1 MRPAQ
6 AHQYVPKYPLHGI
19 AMFGTKAILAYSFS
33 MKLFLAICC
42 SLAFS
47 AALPQGYSSIDSMLK
62 LLPSKQGRARVDA
75 LSQLSKNMRTK
86 NADSAKRFAN
96 EALQLSKKEKYTYGE
111 LDAVNKLAAVHGMNG
126 RFDSA
131 IILAGSVL
139 ANPNA
144 KDEAL
149 RAESY
154 GFMAAANWHFGKP
167 DEAIMDYMRS
177 ADLWQKQ
184 QNMGEYGGA
193 LVGIGY
199 VYQSQ
204 NKLDQ
209 AERYIKLGLAAIK
222 TSSNVNS
229 LANAYHA
236 LANTYGMNNKLKD
249 ALHADSLGL
258 EVAQRNNIESSMS
271 MFYDNMANCYMY
283 NGEFDKAYA
292 YFRKCIPLDRKFN
305 NQKLLGDTYLNL
317 GNLFMMQHKLDAA
330 IMFLD
335 SSIMLADASGYRLAK
350 QNSLQLLSDAYKAKG
365 NDKKALEY
373 LNKMIVVKDSLVN
386 EAREKK
392 IVELQSLYETDKR
405 EKELLLQK
413 EQLSKQRYIMMGIT
427 ILFVMVVVLMY
438 MLYRRRQ
445 LKQDAKLQ
453 AEIMKQQDIA
463 TQSVLEAEEKER
475 KRIAGDLH
483 DGVGQMMSAVKMN
496 LSSLASK
503 IQLTNEND
511 VALMDKTISLVDES
525 CKEVRSVSHNMMPN
539 ALLKAGLSS
548 AVKEFIDK
556 IDHSKLQV
564 NLYTE
569 GLQERLGNNTET
581 VLYRVIQEIVN
592 NVIKHAE
599 ANELDISLIRD
610 EDGISCTVEDNG
622 KGFDISTKE
631 NVDGI
636 GLKNIQT
643 RITYLKGTVEWDSFP
658 DKGTLVAIHVPL

>member
-1 MRPAQ
+1 
-6 AHQYVPKYPLHGI
+6 
-19 AMFGTKAILAYSFS
+19 
-33 MKLFLAICC
+33 MKLLLVLSCILLCFHATAQGNAD
-42 SLAFS
+42 SL
-47 AALPQGYSSIDSMLK
+47 LQQ
-62 LLPSKQGRARVDA
+62 LPSKQGTERINA
-75 LSQLSKNMRTK
+75 LSQLSKSIRTR
-86 NADSAKRFAN
+86 NADSAKQFALQ
-96 EALQLSKKEKYTYGE
+96 ALQLSKKQKYTYGE
-111 LDAVNKLAAVHGMNG
+111 LNATNKLAAVHVLNAKY
-126 RFDSA
+126 DST
-131 IILAGSVL
+131 IILAGTVL
-139 ANPNA
+139 ANPEA
-144 KDEAL
+144 KDDAI

-154 GFMAAANWHFGKP
+154 GSLAAANWHLGKP
-167 DEAIMDYMRS
+167 DDAIMNYMRS

-184 QNMGEYGGA
+184 KNMGEYGGA

-204 NKLDQ
+204 NKL
-209 AERYIKLGLAAIK
+209 AEAEKYIKLGLEAIK
-222 TSSNVNS
+222 TSDNVHA

-236 LANTYGMNNKLKD
+236 LANTYGMNNKFKE
-249 ALHADSLGL
+249 ALAIDSIGL
-258 EVAQRNNIESSMS
+258 ELAYKNNIDFSLS

-283 NGEFDKAYA
+283 SGDFDKSYEL
-292 YFRKCIPLDRKFN
+292 FKKCIPLDEKRGN
-305 NQKLLGDTYLNL
+305 NKQLSDTYLNL
-317 GNLFMMQHKLDAA
+317 GNLFLMQNKPDAA
-330 IMFLD
+330 IRFLD
-335 SSIMLADASGYRLAK
+335 SSIILADASGYKQGK

-365 NDKKALEY
+365 DDKKALEY
-373 LNKMIVVKDSLVN
+373 LNKMIVVKDSLVS

-413 EQLSKQRYIMMGIT
+413 EQLSKQRYIMIGISA
-427 ILFVMVVVLMY
+427 LFVMVVVLMY

-445 LKQDAKLQ
+445 LKQEARLQ
-453 AEIMKQQDIA
+453 TEIIKQQDIA

-503 IQLTNEND
+503 IQLTNEHD
-511 VALMDKTISLVDES
+511 AALLDKTILLVDES

-569 GLQERLGNNTET
+569 GLQQRMANNVET

-599 ANELDISLIRD
+599 ANQLDISLIKD
-610 EDGISCTVEDNG
+610 ADGISCTVEDNG
-622 KGFDISTKE
+622 KGFDFSSTE
-631 NVDGI
+631 NVEGI

-643 RITYLKGTVEWDSFP
+643 RINYLKGTVEWDSSTG
-658 DKGTLVAIHVPL
+658 KGTLVAIHVPF